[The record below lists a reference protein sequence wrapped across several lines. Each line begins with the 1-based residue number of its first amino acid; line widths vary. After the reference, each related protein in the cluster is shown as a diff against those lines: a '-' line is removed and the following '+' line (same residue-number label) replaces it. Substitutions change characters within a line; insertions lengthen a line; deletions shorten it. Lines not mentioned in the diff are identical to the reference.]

1 MILSLYDSIDIQC
14 VKIRL
19 LYYGITLYQK
29 SSGSN
34 PDSETKKGEKFIP
47 SFHYEK
53 TGSPDGTT
61 KQPLSRLFCC
71 KRLKRGIYAGS

>member
-34 PDSETKKGEKFIP
+34 PDSETKTAAFAAFLLQEAEKGYICRFIKNITL
-47 SFHYEK
+47 E
-53 TGSPDGTT
+53 
-61 KQPLSRLFCC
+61 
-71 KRLKRGIYAGS
+71 